1 MSDLKRSLSQ
11 HGIEIS
17 GWLLPPSVSLGD
29 SLPESDVPD
38 ANGRLQVQVSPPA
51 LLPNTL
57 GAVLRQ
63 FAERA
68 GAPAEAYYL
77 VLLCVA
83 ASLIPSRTS
92 VLLDPSDKI
101 SVPPILWG
109 GLVGDVGSGKSR
121 IISTLTRPFKEI
133 QAEHY
138 ARYQQQLK
146 NYEAALQAYERR
158 RMVAGDPPERP
169 TPVELYTSDCAVDVV
184 EQILVRQPDRGLL
197 IDLDDLAIFLRSTAD
212 RQGERRINRSRWLDL
227 YEGLAPRNGLGVTG
241 RIPVPHPSVSVVG
254 GIQHSDFQTLWS
266 KRTRHG
272 ERLWACFAWVKV
284 LHAPDTQDDLVYN
297 SRTLLYTVY
306 RRLQASP
313 PMQHVLD
320 EEGQQLWISWS
331 DEIVGSSLGEGEP
344 GIRELL
350 LETGERAVRIALVLH
365 RLDAACAGVIPSK
378 ILPANTLARGMEFAR
393 RLQKQA
399 ETIFF
404 EIWSSSGQQDY
415 GRQCSRRMVS
425 LRDLFDR

>member
-17 GWLLPPSVSLGD
+17 GWLLPPSVSPGD
-29 SLPESDVPD
+29 GLPESDVPD

-138 ARYQQQLK
+138 ARYQQQLR

-158 RMVAGDPPERP
+158 RMVAGDPPDRP

-184 EQILVRQPDRGLL
+184 EQILIRQPDRGLL
-197 IDLDDLAIFLRSTAD
+197 IDLDDLAIFLPNTAD
-212 RQGERRINRSRWLDL
+212 RQSKRRINRSRWLDL
-227 YEGLAPRNGLGVTG
+227 YEGFAPRNGLGVTG

-254 GIQHSDFQTLWS
+254 GIQHSDFQALWS

-272 ERLWACFAWVKV
+272 EKLWACFAWVK
-284 LHAPDTQDDLVYN
+284 APHVSDTQDGLVYN

-320 EEGQQLWISWS
+320 EEGQQLWISWR

>member
-17 GWLLPPSVSLGD
+17 GWLLPPSVSPGD
-29 SLPESDVPD
+29 GLPESDVPD

-138 ARYQQQLK
+138 ARYQQQLR

-241 RIPVPHPSVSVVG
+241 RIPVPHPPVSVVG

-272 ERLWACFAWVKV
+272 EKLWACFAWVKAP
-284 LHAPDTQDDLVYN
+284 HAPDTQDGLVYN

-320 EEGQQLWISWS
+320 EEGQQLWISWR

-415 GRQCSRRMVS
+415 GRQCGRRMGS
-425 LRDLFDR
+425 LLELFDR

>member
-17 GWLLPPSVSLGD
+17 GWLLPPSVSPGD
-29 SLPESDVPD
+29 GLPESDAPD

-57 GAVLRQ
+57 GAMLRQ

-101 SVPPILWG
+101 STPPILWG

-138 ARYQQQLK
+138 ARYQQQLR

-197 IDLDDLAIFLRSTAD
+197 IDLDDLAIFLQSAGVCQD
-212 RQGERRINRSRWLDL
+212 ERRIVRSRWQEL
-227 YEGLAPRNGLGVTG
+227 YEGSILRIGRGVADHN
-241 RIPVPHPSVSVVG
+241 PVPHPSVSVVG

-272 ERLWACFAWVKV
+272 EKLWACFAWVKV
-284 LHAPDTQDDLVYN
+284 PHASDTQDGLVYN

-320 EEGQQLWISWS
+320 EEGQQLWISWR
-331 DEIVGSSLGEGEP
+331 DEVVGSSLGEGEP

-365 RLDAACAGVIPSK
+365 RLDAACVGVIPSK

-404 EIWSSSGQQDY
+404 EIWSSSGQQAY
-415 GRQCSRRMVS
+415 GRQCGRRMGS
-425 LRDLFDR
+425 LLELFDR